1 MQAHKPEQLNQQTF
15 RLIDDLQSAGINVK
29 LYFAIELNFHKNELI

>member
-15 RLIDDLQSAGINVK
+15 RLIDDLQSAGINVINSVLK
-29 LYFAIELNFHKNELI
+29 